1 MGFNFDDNGQFIGW
15 SNLFDYSSN
24 EALESSC
31 SLPVPRNSR
40 WVKSNNGINIERYAN
55 EAQQAYNSDNIILR
69 NTLINKILDSIEYS
83 PGSTIEVNY
92 SSPILDQLINDIN
105 NHESTK
111 LSGDNKILAFQNAVS
126 WTTQA
131 IVNDERNL
139 LDSYSPTNVEGMKQV
154 VKDKKLASDS
164 STYTQWNPATKW
176 VLQEENLIGKNVIS
190 VAANAEKVYFS
201 LLHYYNEIVRHP
213 EKYSKDL
220 YTFAKSFEGVFMNTD
235 GTPIIKETIGGINF
249 NNDSKLN
256 KLSILLLSSNS
267 ELNNIKDSLIQE
279 LYQGNTTEYEQDFI
293 NAYKNNEYSEKLQT
307 LLNNIDIKL
316 SEDEARY
323 MPLMQSLINNSTDP
337 SDLISQLLNSATDN
351 AKELILNKINA
362 GMNLAGVHGYLMIM
376 GFSLDQIVDLMTSPV
391 VRLIDRLSKSDMFSD
406 MGIRSNSVQKVL
418 DQLISNNPEKQKDW
432 FKYILDPTSINKY
445 DPGQETIVGQTLLNL
460 LDNTSITMEDGAT
473 TFSLIDGI
481 YVETFD
487 NPMRGES
494 TTKTYKRL
502 RDIPKQFQEDVE
514 LGLRQ
519 KYNEVFLNKLKGF
532 KSVHRGARETTAA
545 AQLLFSMN
553 QGIRTQ
559 QNEQLAF
566 ENRFNNFIKGFDE
579 ILPSIDDIKK
589 LQEKY
594 SGKLLPGT
602 LNEQGTDLAVDLEAL
617 FNKVKEIH
625 PNYSNNYIYGI
636 VAQSIQSGIYKNFS
650 FYEYMKNTPI
660 RVQELDG
667 TIRNTDYRTLA
678 TEYYNLIKDSI
689 NVLDVINH
697 SDQYSVYLE
706 LQKAATIST
715 DIASQKSQ
723 LVRKFYEIL
732 RRDRGYID
740 SKKLN
745 QIQSYIDQ
753 AYIQQYLTNIRLKV
767 EDGTIPFSFPL
778 QSGQKLL
785 KDSRPIKVISNT
797 EITMNSRDNI
807 ATFKYWFH
815 KYLIPSLKKGSYWDG
830 EKMQEFPENRF
841 IDGLLVKKDHGV
853 PSLSLDIDMLNIS
866 KSRESTLRYAAY
878 EEDFNK
884 LINYKIGQ
892 FNLQDMFMIYN
903 LFVNQN
909 KYGYNRLTTLF
920 QSKLLEDV
928 HNIGNP
934 QYIYSALMQWYQH
947 LGQADKNNIQQT
959 IDTKDL
965 PIEEAINALGVT
977 LEGFDIYSAPY
988 VESLT
993 QAGSNRM
1000 VRIKDPRNTPTNGL
1014 IMLYDTKNHKFVDAL
1029 SRISEGKDNQRELIE
1044 RLKINKEYYPI
1055 NIDLQEQIN
1064 KLEQMFKDIVSG
1076 GFSLYDMTVS
1086 GKVKIRV
1093 NC

>member
-31 SLPVPRNSR
+31 SLPVPRNSK
-40 WVKSNNGINIERYAN
+40 WIKTNNGINIERYAG
-55 EAQQAYNSDNIILR
+55 EAQRAYNSDNVVLR
-69 NTLINKILDSIEYS
+69 NAFINKILDNIDYN
-83 PGSTIEVNY
+83 PNSTIEVNY
-92 SSPILDQLINDIN
+92 SNPILDQLINDIN
-105 NHESTK
+105 VHESTQ

-154 VKDKKLASDS
+154 VKDKQLASDS
-164 STYTQWNPATKW
+164 GTYTQWNPATKW

-220 YTFAKSFEGVFMNTD
+220 YTFAKSFEGVFMNAD
-235 GTPIIKETIGGINF
+235 GTPVIKETIGGINF
-249 NNDSKLN
+249 NNDNRLN
-256 KLSILLLSSNS
+256 KLSILLLSSNQ
-267 ELNNIKDSLIQE
+267 ELTNIKDTLIQE
-279 LYQGNTTEYEQDFI
+279 IYQGNTSEYEQDFI
-293 NAYKNNEYSEKLQT
+293 NAYKNNEYSDRLQV
-307 LLNNIDIKL
+307 LLNSIDATL
-316 SEDEARY
+316 SENDAKY
-323 MPLMQSLINNSTDP
+323 IPLMQSLINNATDP

-406 MGIRSNSVQKVL
+406 IGIKSNSVQKVL
-418 DQLISNNPEKQKDW
+418 DQLISSNPEKQKDW
-432 FKYILDPTSINKY
+432 FQYVLDPTTINKY
-445 DPGQETIVGQTLLNL
+445 DPGRDTIVGQTLVKLLN
-460 LDNTSITMEDGAT
+460 DTSITADDGIT
-473 TFSLIDGI
+473 LSFVNGI
-481 YVETFD
+481 YVKID
-487 NPMRGES
+487 NNPMNPNV
-494 TTKTYKRL
+494 KTYKRFK
-502 RDIPKQFQEDVE
+502 DIPKQYQEKLESLLRGRYDE
-514 LGLRQ
+514 L
-519 KYNEVFLNKLKGF
+519 FFNKLKGF
-532 KSVHRGARETTAA
+532 KAVHRGARETTAA

-566 ENRFNNFIKGFDE
+566 ENRFNNFIKGFAE
-579 ILPSIDDIKK
+579 ILPSI
-589 LQEKY
+589 QEIEDLKTKY
-594 SGKLLPGT
+594 TGKLLPSS
-602 LNEQGTDLAVDLEAL
+602 LNEQGTDLATDLETL
-617 FNKVKEIH
+617 FNKVKELH
-625 PNYSNNYIYGI
+625 PNYSNSYIYSI
-636 VAQSIQSGIYKNFS
+636 VSQSLQAGIYKNFS
-650 FYEYMKNTPI
+650 FYEYMINAPI
-660 RVQELDG
+660 QVQELDG
-667 TIRNTDYRTLA
+667 TTRNTDYRTLA

-697 SDQYSVYLE
+697 SDQYRVYLE
-706 LQKAATIST
+706 LQKAATINT
-715 DIASQKSQ
+715 DIVSTKSQ

-732 RRDRGYID
+732 RKDRGYID

-753 AYIQQYLTNIRLKV
+753 AYIQQYLTNIQLAVNDK
-767 EDGTIPFSFPL
+767 ILPFSFPL
-778 QSGQKLL
+778 QAGQKLL
-785 KDSRPIKVISNT
+785 KEQSPIKVISNT
-797 EITMNSRDNI
+797 EIIMNSKDNI
-807 ATFKYWFH
+807 AAFKYWVH
-815 KYLIPSLKKGSYWDG
+815 KYLVPSLKNGAYWDG
-830 EKMQEFPENRF
+830 EKMQDFPENRF
-841 IDGLLVKKDHGV
+841 INGLLIRKDHDN
-853 PSLSLDIDMLNIS
+853 PALSLDIDMLNID

-892 FNLQDMFMIYN
+892 FNLQDLFMIYN
-903 LFVNQN
+903 LFVNGN

-920 QSKLLEDV
+920 QSKLIEDIN
-928 HNIGNP
+928 NIENP
-934 QYIYSALMQWYQH
+934 QYTPSALMQWYRH
-947 LGQADKNNIQQT
+947 LGQADKANIQQT
-959 IDTKDL
+959 IDNKDL

-988 VESLT
+988 VESLS
-993 QAGSNRM
+993 QAGDNRV
-1000 VRIKDPRNTPTNGL
+1000 VRIKDPRNTPTKGL
-1014 IMLYDTKNHKFVDAL
+1014 VMLYNTRDHKFINPFTQ
-1029 SRISEGKDNQRELIE
+1029 ISDGKDNQRELIE
-1044 RLKINKEYYPI
+1044 RLKINKQYYPI
-1055 NIDLQEQIN
+1055 NIDLQEQVN

-1076 GFSLYDMTVS
+1076 GNSLYNMTIS

>member
-31 SLPVPRNSR
+31 SLPVPRNSK
-40 WVKSNNGINIERYAN
+40 WIKTSNGINIERYAG
-55 EAQQAYNSDNIILR
+55 EAQRAYDSDNVVLR
-69 NTLINKILDSIEYS
+69 NALINKILDNIDYS
-83 PGSTIEVNY
+83 PNSTIEVNY
-92 SSPILDQLINDIN
+92 SSSILDQLINDIN
-105 NHESTK
+105 VHESTQ

-154 VKDKKLASDS
+154 VKDKQLASDS
-164 STYTQWNPATKW
+164 GTYTQWNPATKW

-220 YTFAKSFEGVFMNTD
+220 YTFAKSFEGVFMNAD
-235 GTPIIKETIGGINF
+235 GTPVIKETIGGINF
-249 NNDSKLN
+249 NNDNRLN
-256 KLSILLLSSNS
+256 KLSILLLSSNQ
-267 ELNNIKDSLIQE
+267 ELTNIKDTLIQE
-279 LYQGNTTEYEQDFI
+279 IYQGNTSEYEQDFI
-293 NAYKNNEYSEKLQT
+293 NAYKNNEYSDRLQV
-307 LLNNIDIKL
+307 LLNSIDTTL
-316 SEDEARY
+316 SEDEAKY
-323 MPLMQSLINNSTDP
+323 MPLMQSLINNATDP

-391 VRLIDRLSKSDMFSD
+391 VRLVDRLSKSDMFSD
-406 MGIRSNSVQKVL
+406 IGIKSNNVQKVL
-418 DQLISNNPEKQKDW
+418 DQLISSNPDKQKDW
-432 FKYILDPTSINKY
+432 FQYILDPTTINKY
-445 DPGQETIVGQTLLNL
+445 DPGRDTIVGQTLVKL
-460 LDNTSITMEDGAT
+460 LDDTSITTDNGT
-473 TFSLIDGI
+473 TLSFVNGI
-481 YVETFD
+481 YVEID
-487 NPMRGES
+487 NNPINPNV
-494 TTKTYKRL
+494 KTYKRL
-502 RDIPKQFQEDVE
+502 RDIPKQYQEV
-514 LGLRQ
+514 LGAALRQ
-519 KYNEVFLNKLKGF
+519 KYNELFFDKLRGF
-532 KSVHRGARETTAA
+532 KAVHRGARETTAA

-566 ENRFNNFIKGFDE
+566 ENRFNNFIKGFAE
-579 ILPSIDDIKK
+579 ILPSIQNIKD
-589 LQEKY
+589 LQTKY
-594 SGKLLPGT
+594 TGKLLPSS
-602 LNEQGTDLAVDLEAL
+602 LNEQGTDLATDLETL
-617 FNKVKEIH
+617 FSKVKELH
-625 PNYSNNYIYGI
+625 PNYSNSYIYSI
-636 VAQSIQSGIYKNFS
+636 VSQSLQAGIYKNFS

-660 RVQELDG
+660 QVYELDG

-697 SDQYSVYLE
+697 SDQYRVYLE
-706 LQKAATIST
+706 LQKAATINT
-715 DIASQKSQ
+715 DIVSTKSQ

-732 RRDRGYID
+732 RKDRGYID

-753 AYIQQYLTNIRLKV
+753 AYIQQYLTNIQLAVNDKV
-767 EDGTIPFSFPL
+767 LPFSFPL
-778 QSGQKLL
+778 QAGQKLL
-785 KDSRPIKVISNT
+785 KEQSPIKVISNT
-797 EITMNSRDNI
+797 DIVMNSKDNI
-807 ATFKYWFH
+807 ATFKYWVH
-815 KYLIPSLKKGSYWDG
+815 KYLVPSLKNGAYWDG
-830 EKMQEFPENRF
+830 EKMQDFPENRF
-841 IDGLLVKKDHGV
+841 INGLLIRKDRDN
-853 PSLSLDIDMLNIS
+853 PALSLDIDMLNID
-866 KSRESTLRYAAY
+866 KSRESTVRYAAY

-892 FNLQDMFMIYN
+892 FNLQDLFMIYN
-903 LFVNQN
+903 LFVNGN

-920 QSKLLEDV
+920 QSKLIEDIN
-928 HNIGNP
+928 NIENP
-934 QYIYSALMQWYQH
+934 QYTPSALMQWYRH
-947 LGQADKNNIQQT
+947 LGQADKANIQQT
-959 IDTKDL
+959 IDNKDL

-988 VESLT
+988 VESLS
-993 QAGSNRM
+993 QAGDNRV
-1000 VRIKDPRNTPTNGL
+1000 VRIKDPRNTPTKGL
-1014 IMLYDTKNHKFVDAL
+1014 VMLYNTKDHKFINPFTQ
-1029 SRISEGKDNQRELIE
+1029 ISDGKDNQRELIE
-1044 RLKINKEYYPI
+1044 RLKINKQYYPI
-1055 NIDLQEQIN
+1055 NIDLQEQVN

-1076 GFSLYDMTVS
+1076 GNSLYNMTIS

>member
-31 SLPVPRNSR
+31 SLPVPRNSK
-40 WVKSNNGINIERYAN
+40 WIKTNNGINIERYAG
-55 EAQQAYNSDNIILR
+55 EAQRAYDSDNVVLR
-69 NTLINKILDSIEYS
+69 NALINKILDNIDYN
-83 PGSTIEVNY
+83 PNSTIEVNY

-105 NHESTK
+105 IHESTQ

-154 VKDKKLASDS
+154 VKDKQLASDS
-164 STYTQWNPATKW
+164 GTYTQWNPATKW

-220 YTFAKSFEGVFMNTD
+220 YTFAKSFEGVFMNAD
-235 GTPIIKETIGGINF
+235 GTPVIKETIGGINF
-249 NNDSKLN
+249 NNDNRLN
-256 KLSILLLSSNS
+256 KLSILLLSSNQ
-267 ELNNIKDSLIQE
+267 ELTNIKDTLIQE
-279 LYQGNTTEYEQDFI
+279 IYQGNTSEYEQDFI
-293 NAYKNNEYSEKLQT
+293 NAYKNNEYSDRLQV
-307 LLNNIDIKL
+307 LLNSIDTTL
-316 SEDEARY
+316 SEDEAKY
-323 MPLMQSLINNSTDP
+323 MPLMQSLINNATDP

-391 VRLIDRLSKSDMFSD
+391 VRLVDRLSKSDMFSD
-406 MGIRSNSVQKVL
+406 IGIKSNNVQKVL
-418 DQLISNNPEKQKDW
+418 DQLISSNPEKQKDW
-432 FKYILDPTSINKY
+432 FQYVLDPTTINKY
-445 DPGQETIVGQTLLNL
+445 DPGRDTIVGQTLIKLLN
-460 LDNTSITMEDGAT
+460 DTSITADNGVT
-473 TFSLIDGI
+473 LSFINGI
-481 YVETFD
+481 YAEID
-487 NPMRGES
+487 NNPINPNV
-494 TTKTYKRL
+494 KTYKRL
-502 RDIPKQFQEDVE
+502 RDIPKQYQEVLE
-514 LGLRQ
+514 TALRQ
-519 KYNEVFLNKLKGF
+519 KYNELFFDKLKGF
-532 KSVHRGARETTAA
+532 KAVHRGARETTAA

-566 ENRFNNFIKGFDE
+566 ENRFNNFIKGFAE
-579 ILPSIDDIKK
+579 ILPSI
-589 LQEKY
+589 QEIEDLKTKY
-594 SGKLLPGT
+594 AGKLLPSS
-602 LNEQGTDLAVDLEAL
+602 LNEQGTDLATDLETL
-617 FNKVKEIH
+617 FNKVKELH
-625 PNYSNNYIYGI
+625 PNYSNSYIYSI
-636 VAQSIQSGIYKNFS
+636 VSQSLQAGIYKNFS
-650 FYEYMKNTPI
+650 FYEYMINAPI
-660 RVQELDG
+660 QVQELDG
-667 TIRNTDYRTLA
+667 TTRNTDYRTLA

-697 SDQYSVYLE
+697 SDQYRVYLE
-706 LQKAATIST
+706 LQKAATINT
-715 DIASQKSQ
+715 DIVSTKSQ

-732 RRDRGYID
+732 RKDRGYID

-753 AYIQQYLTNIRLKV
+753 AYIQQYLTNIQLAVNDK
-767 EDGTIPFSFPL
+767 ILPFSFPL
-778 QSGQKLL
+778 QAGQKLL
-785 KDSRPIKVISNT
+785 KEQSPIKVISNT
-797 EITMNSRDNI
+797 EIIMNSKDNI
-807 ATFKYWFH
+807 ATFKYWVH
-815 KYLIPSLKKGSYWDG
+815 KYLVPSLKNGAYWDG
-830 EKMQEFPENRF
+830 EKMQDFPENRF
-841 IDGLLVKKDHGV
+841 INGLLIRKDHDN
-853 PSLSLDIDMLNIS
+853 PALSLDIDMLNID

-892 FNLQDMFMIYN
+892 FNLQDLFMIYN
-903 LFVNQN
+903 LFVNGN

-920 QSKLLEDV
+920 QSKLIEDIN
-928 HNIGNP
+928 NIENP
-934 QYIYSALMQWYQH
+934 QYTPSALMQWYRH
-947 LGQADKNNIQQT
+947 LGQADKANIQQT
-959 IDTKDL
+959 IDNKDL

-988 VESLT
+988 VESLS
-993 QAGSNRM
+993 QAGDNRV
-1000 VRIKDPRNTPTNGL
+1000 VRIKDPRNTPTKGL
-1014 IMLYDTKNHKFVDAL
+1014 VMLYNTRDHKFINPFTQ
-1029 SRISEGKDNQRELIE
+1029 ISDGKDNQRELIE
-1044 RLKINKEYYPI
+1044 RLKINKQYYPI
-1055 NIDLQEQIN
+1055 NIDLQEQVN

-1076 GFSLYDMTVS
+1076 GNSLYNMTIS

>member
-31 SLPVPRNSR
+31 SLPVPRNSK
-40 WVKSNNGINIERYAN
+40 WIKTNNGINIERYAG
-55 EAQQAYNSDNIILR
+55 EAQRAYNSDNVVLR
-69 NTLINKILDSIEYS
+69 NALINKILDNIDYS
-83 PGSTIEVNY
+83 PNSTIEVNY
-92 SSPILDQLINDIN
+92 SSPILNQLINDIN
-105 NHESTK
+105 IHESTQ

-154 VKDKKLASDS
+154 VKDKQLASDS
-164 STYTQWNPATKW
+164 GTYTQWNPATKW

-220 YTFAKSFEGVFMNTD
+220 YTFAKSFEGVFMNAD
-235 GTPIIKETIGGINF
+235 GTPVIKETIGGINF
-249 NNDSKLN
+249 NNDNRLN
-256 KLSILLLSSNS
+256 KLSILLLSSNQ
-267 ELNNIKDSLIQE
+267 ELTNIKDTLIQE
-279 LYQGNTTEYEQDFI
+279 IYQGNTSEYEQDFI
-293 NAYKNNEYSEKLQT
+293 NAYKNNEYSDRLQV
-307 LLNNIDIKL
+307 LLNSIDATL
-316 SEDEARY
+316 SENDAKY
-323 MPLMQSLINNSTDP
+323 MPLMQSLINNATDP

-391 VRLIDRLSKSDMFSD
+391 VRLVDRLSKSDMFSD
-406 MGIRSNSVQKVL
+406 IGIKSNSVQKVL
-418 DQLISNNPEKQKDW
+418 DQLISSNPEKQKDW
-432 FKYILDPTSINKY
+432 FQYVLDPTTINKY
-445 DPGQETIVGQTLLNL
+445 DPGRDTIVGQTLVKLLN
-460 LDNTSITMEDGAT
+460 DTSITADDGIT
-473 TFSLIDGI
+473 LSFVNGI
-481 YVETFD
+481 YVKID
-487 NPMRGES
+487 NNPMNPNV
-494 TTKTYKRL
+494 KTYKRFK
-502 RDIPKQFQEDVE
+502 DIPKQYQEKLESLLRWRYDE
-514 LGLRQ
+514 L
-519 KYNEVFLNKLKGF
+519 FFNKLKGF
-532 KSVHRGARETTAA
+532 KAVHRGARETTAA

-566 ENRFNNFIKGFDE
+566 ENRFNNFIKGFAE
-579 ILPSIDDIKK
+579 ILPSI
-589 LQEKY
+589 QEIEDLKTKY
-594 SGKLLPGT
+594 TGKLLPSS
-602 LNEQGTDLAVDLEAL
+602 LNEQGTDLATDLETL
-617 FNKVKEIH
+617 FNKVKELH
-625 PNYSNNYIYGI
+625 PNYSNSYIYSI
-636 VAQSIQSGIYKNFS
+636 VSQSLQAGIYKNFS
-650 FYEYMKNTPI
+650 FYEYMINAPI
-660 RVQELDG
+660 QVQELDG
-667 TIRNTDYRTLA
+667 TTRNTDYRTLA

-697 SDQYSVYLE
+697 SDQYRVYLE
-706 LQKAATIST
+706 LQKAATINT
-715 DIASQKSQ
+715 DIVSTKSQ

-732 RRDRGYID
+732 RKDRGYID

-753 AYIQQYLTNIRLKV
+753 AYIQQYLTNIQLAVNNK
-767 EDGTIPFSFPL
+767 ILPFSFPL
-778 QSGQKLL
+778 QAGQKLL
-785 KDSRPIKVISNT
+785 KEQSPIKVISNT
-797 EITMNSRDNI
+797 EIIMNSKDNI
-807 ATFKYWFH
+807 ATFKYWVH
-815 KYLIPSLKKGSYWDG
+815 KYLVPSLKNGAYWDG
-830 EKMQEFPENRF
+830 EKMQDFPENRF
-841 IDGLLVKKDHGV
+841 INGLLIRKDHDN
-853 PSLSLDIDMLNIS
+853 PALSLDIDMLNID

-892 FNLQDMFMIYN
+892 FNLQDLFMIYN
-903 LFVNQN
+903 LFVNGN

-920 QSKLLEDV
+920 QSKLIEDIN
-928 HNIGNP
+928 NIENP
-934 QYIYSALMQWYQH
+934 QYTPSALMQWYRH
-947 LGQADKNNIQQT
+947 LGQADKANIQQT
-959 IDTKDL
+959 IDNKDL

-988 VESLT
+988 VESLS
-993 QAGSNRM
+993 QAGDNRV
-1000 VRIKDPRNTPTNGL
+1000 VRIKDPRNTPTKGL
-1014 IMLYDTKNHKFVDAL
+1014 VMLYNTRDHKFINPFTQ
-1029 SRISEGKDNQRELIE
+1029 ISDGKDNQRELIE
-1044 RLKINKEYYPI
+1044 RLKINKQYYPI
-1055 NIDLQEQIN
+1055 NIDLQEQVN

-1076 GFSLYDMTVS
+1076 GNSLYNMTIS

>member
-31 SLPVPRNSR
+31 SLPVPRNSK
-40 WVKSNNGINIERYAN
+40 WIKTSNGINIERYAG
-55 EAQQAYNSDNIILR
+55 EAQRAYDSDNVVLR
-69 NTLINKILDSIEYS
+69 NALINKILDNIDYN
-83 PGSTIEVNY
+83 PNSTIEVNY

-105 NHESTK
+105 VHESTQ

-154 VKDKKLASDS
+154 VKDKQLASDS
-164 STYTQWNPATKW
+164 GTYTQWNPATKW

-213 EKYSKDL
+213 EKYNKDL
-220 YTFAKSFEGVFMNTD
+220 YTFAKSFEGVFMNAD
-235 GTPIIKETIGGINF
+235 GTPVIKETIGGINF
-249 NNDSKLN
+249 NNDNRLN
-256 KLSILLLSSNS
+256 KLSILLLSSNQ
-267 ELNNIKDSLIQE
+267 ELTNIKDTLIQE
-279 LYQGNTTEYEQDFI
+279 IYQGNTSEYEQDFI
-293 NAYKNNEYSEKLQT
+293 NAYKNNEYSDRLQV
-307 LLNNIDIKL
+307 LLNSIDTTL
-316 SEDEARY
+316 SENDAKY
-323 MPLMQSLINNSTDP
+323 MPLMQSLINNATDP

-391 VRLIDRLSKSDMFSD
+391 VRLVDRLSKSDMFSD
-406 MGIRSNSVQKVL
+406 IGIKSNSVQKVL
-418 DQLISNNPEKQKDW
+418 DQLISSNPDKQKDW
-432 FKYILDPTSINKY
+432 FQYVLDPTTINKY
-445 DPGQETIVGQTLLNL
+445 DPGRDTIVGQTLVELLN
-460 LDNTSITMEDGAT
+460 DTSITADNGIT
-473 TFSLIDGI
+473 LSFINGI
-481 YVETFD
+481 YAEID
-487 NPMRGES
+487 NNPMNPNI
-494 TTKTYKRL
+494 KTYKRFK
-502 RDIPKQFQEDVE
+502 DIPKQYQEKLESLLRWRYD
-514 LGLRQ
+514 GL
-519 KYNEVFLNKLKGF
+519 FFNKLKGF
-532 KSVHRGARETTAA
+532 KAVHRGARETTAA

-566 ENRFNNFIKGFDE
+566 ENRFNNFIKGFAE
-579 ILPSIDDIKK
+579 ILPSIQNIKD
-589 LQEKY
+589 LQTKY
-594 SGKLLPGT
+594 TGKLLPSS
-602 LNEQGTDLAVDLEAL
+602 LNEQGTDLATDLETL
-617 FNKVKEIH
+617 FSKVKELH
-625 PNYSNNYIYGI
+625 PNYSNSYIYSI
-636 VAQSIQSGIYKNFS
+636 VSQSLQAGIYKNFS

-660 RVQELDG
+660 QVYELDG

-697 SDQYSVYLE
+697 SDQYRVYLE
-706 LQKAATIST
+706 LQKAATINT
-715 DIASQKSQ
+715 DIVSTKSQ

-732 RRDRGYID
+732 RKDRGYID

-753 AYIQQYLTNIRLKV
+753 AYIQQYLTNIQLAVNDKV
-767 EDGTIPFSFPL
+767 LPFSFPL
-778 QSGQKLL
+778 QAGQKLL
-785 KDSRPIKVISNT
+785 KEQSPIKVISNT
-797 EITMNSRDNI
+797 DIVMNSKDNI
-807 ATFKYWFH
+807 ATFKYWVH
-815 KYLIPSLKKGSYWDG
+815 KYLVPSLKNGAYWDG
-830 EKMQEFPENRF
+830 EKMQDFPENRF
-841 IDGLLVKKDHGV
+841 INGLLIKKDHDN
-853 PSLSLDIDMLNIS
+853 PALSLDIDMLNID
-866 KSRESTLRYAAY
+866 KSRESTVRYAAY

-892 FNLQDMFMIYN
+892 FNLQDLFMIYN
-903 LFVNQN
+903 LFVNGN

-920 QSKLLEDV
+920 QSKLIEDIN
-928 HNIGNP
+928 NIGNP
-934 QYIYSALMQWYQH
+934 QYTPSALMQWYRH
-947 LGQADKNNIQQT
+947 LGQADKANIQQT
-959 IDTKDL
+959 IDNKNL

-988 VESLT
+988 VESLS
-993 QAGSNRM
+993 QAGDNRV
-1000 VRIKDPRNTPTNGL
+1000 VRIKDPRNTPTKGL
-1014 IMLYDTKNHKFVDAL
+1014 VMLYNTKDHKFINPFTQ
-1029 SRISEGKDNQRELIE
+1029 ISDGKDNQRELIE
-1044 RLKINKEYYPI
+1044 RLKINKQYYPI

-1076 GFSLYDMTVS
+1076 GNSLYNMTIS

>member
-31 SLPVPRNSR
+31 SLPVPRNSK
-40 WVKSNNGINIERYAN
+40 WIKTSNGINIERYAG
-55 EAQQAYNSDNIILR
+55 EAQRAYDSDNVVLR
-69 NTLINKILDSIEYS
+69 NALINKILDNIDYN
-83 PGSTIEVNY
+83 PNSTIEVNY
-92 SSPILDQLINDIN
+92 SSPILNQLINDIN
-105 NHESTK
+105 IHENTQ

-154 VKDKKLASDS
+154 VKDKQLASDS
-164 STYTQWNPATKW
+164 GTYTQWNPATKW

-213 EKYSKDL
+213 EKYNKDL
-220 YTFAKSFEGVFMNTD
+220 YTFAKSFEGVFMNAD
-235 GTPIIKETIGGINF
+235 GTPVIKETIGGINF
-249 NNDSKLN
+249 NNDNRLN
-256 KLSILLLSSNS
+256 KLSILLLSSNQ
-267 ELNNIKDSLIQE
+267 ELTNIKDTLIQE
-279 LYQGNTTEYEQDFI
+279 IYQGNTSEYEQDFI
-293 NAYKNNEYSEKLQT
+293 NAYKNNEYSDRLQV
-307 LLNNIDIKL
+307 LLNSIDATL
-316 SEDEARY
+316 SENDAKY
-323 MPLMQSLINNSTDP
+323 MPLMQSLINNATDP

-391 VRLIDRLSKSDMFSD
+391 VRLVDRLSKSDMFSD
-406 MGIRSNSVQKVL
+406 IGIKSNSVQKVL
-418 DQLISNNPEKQKDW
+418 DQLISSNPDKQKDW
-432 FKYILDPTSINKY
+432 FQYVLDPTTINKY
-445 DPGQETIVGQTLLNL
+445 DPGRDTIVGQTLVELLN
-460 LDNTSITMEDGAT
+460 DTSITADNGIT
-473 TFSLIDGI
+473 LSFINGI
-481 YVETFD
+481 YAEID
-487 NPMRGES
+487 NNPMNPNI
-494 TTKTYKRL
+494 KTYKRFK
-502 RDIPKQFQEDVE
+502 DIPKQYQEKLESLLRWRYD
-514 LGLRQ
+514 GL
-519 KYNEVFLNKLKGF
+519 FFNKLKGF
-532 KSVHRGARETTAA
+532 KAVHRGARETTAA

-566 ENRFNNFIKGFDE
+566 ENRFNNFIKGFAE
-579 ILPSIDDIKK
+579 ILPSIQNIKD
-589 LQEKY
+589 LQTKY
-594 SGKLLPGT
+594 TGKLLPSS
-602 LNEQGTDLAVDLEAL
+602 LNEQGTDLATDLETL
-617 FNKVKEIH
+617 FSKVKELH
-625 PNYSNNYIYGI
+625 PNYSNSYIYSI
-636 VAQSIQSGIYKNFS
+636 VSQSLQAGIYKNFS

-660 RVQELDG
+660 QVYELDG

-697 SDQYSVYLE
+697 SDQYRVYLE
-706 LQKAATIST
+706 LQKAATINT
-715 DIASQKSQ
+715 DIVSTKSQ

-732 RRDRGYID
+732 RKDRGYID

-753 AYIQQYLTNIRLKV
+753 AYIQQYLTNIQLAVNDKV
-767 EDGTIPFSFPL
+767 LPFSFPL
-778 QSGQKLL
+778 QAGQKLL
-785 KDSRPIKVISNT
+785 KEQSPIKVISNT
-797 EITMNSRDNI
+797 DIVMNSKDNI
-807 ATFKYWFH
+807 ATFKYWVH
-815 KYLIPSLKKGSYWDG
+815 KYLVPSLKNGAYWDG
-830 EKMQEFPENRF
+830 EKMQDFPENRF
-841 IDGLLVKKDHGV
+841 INGLLIKKDHDN
-853 PSLSLDIDMLNIS
+853 PALSLDIDMLNID
-866 KSRESTLRYAAY
+866 KSRESTVRYAAY

-892 FNLQDMFMIYN
+892 FNLQDLFMIYN
-903 LFVNQN
+903 LFVNGN

-920 QSKLLEDV
+920 QSKLIEDIN
-928 HNIGNP
+928 NIENP
-934 QYIYSALMQWYQH
+934 QYTPSALMQWYRH
-947 LGQADKNNIQQT
+947 LGQADKANIQQT
-959 IDTKDL
+959 IDNKDL

-988 VESLT
+988 VESLS
-993 QAGSNRM
+993 QAGDNRV
-1000 VRIKDPRNTPTNGL
+1000 VRIKDPRNTPTKGL
-1014 IMLYDTKNHKFVDAL
+1014 VMLYNTKDHKFINPFTQ
-1029 SRISEGKDNQRELIE
+1029 ISDGKDNQRELIE
-1044 RLKINKEYYPI
+1044 RLKINKQYYPI
-1055 NIDLQEQIN
+1055 NIDLQEQVN

-1076 GFSLYDMTVS
+1076 GNSLYNMTIS

>member
-31 SLPVPRNSR
+31 SLPVPRNSK
-40 WVKSNNGINIERYAN
+40 WIKTNNGINIERYAG
-55 EAQQAYNSDNIILR
+55 EAQRAYDSDNVVLR
-69 NTLINKILDSIEYS
+69 NTLINKILDNIDYN
-83 PGSTIEVNY
+83 PNSTIEVNY
-92 SSPILDQLINDIN
+92 SSPILNQLINDIN
-105 NHESTK
+105 IHESTQ

-154 VKDKKLASDS
+154 VKDKQLASDS
-164 STYTQWNPATKW
+164 GTYTQWNPATKW

-220 YTFAKSFEGVFMNTD
+220 YTFAKSFEGVFMNAD
-235 GTPIIKETIGGINF
+235 GTPVIKETIGGINF
-249 NNDSKLN
+249 NNDNRLN
-256 KLSILLLSSNS
+256 KLSILLLSSNQ
-267 ELNNIKDSLIQE
+267 ELTNIKDTLIQE
-279 LYQGNTTEYEQDFI
+279 IYQGNTSEYEQDFI
-293 NAYKNNEYSEKLQT
+293 NAYKNNEYSDRLQV
-307 LLNNIDIKL
+307 LLNSIDTTL
-316 SEDEARY
+316 SENDAKY
-323 MPLMQSLINNSTDP
+323 MPLMQSLINNATDP

-391 VRLIDRLSKSDMFSD
+391 VRLVDRLSKSDMFSD
-406 MGIRSNSVQKVL
+406 IGIKSNNVQKVL
-418 DQLISNNPEKQKDW
+418 DQLISSNPEKQKDW
-432 FKYILDPTSINKY
+432 FQYVLDPTTINKY
-445 DPGQETIVGQTLLNL
+445 DPGRDTIVGQTLVELLN
-460 LDNTSITMEDGAT
+460 DTSITADNGIT
-473 TFSLIDGI
+473 LSFINGI
-481 YVETFD
+481 YAEID
-487 NPMRGES
+487 NNPMNPNI
-494 TTKTYKRL
+494 KTYKRFK
-502 RDIPKQFQEDVE
+502 DIPKQYQEKLESLLRWRYD
-514 LGLRQ
+514 GL
-519 KYNEVFLNKLKGF
+519 FFNKLKGF
-532 KSVHRGARETTAA
+532 KAVHRGARETTAA

-566 ENRFNNFIKGFDE
+566 ENRFNNFIKGFAE
-579 ILPSIDDIKK
+579 ILPSIQNIKD
-589 LQEKY
+589 LQTKY
-594 SGKLLPGT
+594 TGKLLPSS
-602 LNEQGTDLAVDLEAL
+602 LNEQGTDLATDLETL
-617 FNKVKEIH
+617 FSKVKELH
-625 PNYSNNYIYGI
+625 PNYSNSYIYSI
-636 VAQSIQSGIYKNFS
+636 VSQSLQAGIYKNFS

-660 RVQELDG
+660 QVYELDG

-697 SDQYSVYLE
+697 SDQYRVYLE
-706 LQKAATIST
+706 LQKAATINT
-715 DIASQKSQ
+715 DIVSTKSQ

-732 RRDRGYID
+732 RKDRGYID

-753 AYIQQYLTNIRLKV
+753 AYIQQYLTNIQLAVNDKV
-767 EDGTIPFSFPL
+767 LPFSFPL
-778 QSGQKLL
+778 QAGQKLL
-785 KDSRPIKVISNT
+785 KEQSPIKVISNT
-797 EITMNSRDNI
+797 DIVMNSKDNI
-807 ATFKYWFH
+807 ATFKYWVH
-815 KYLIPSLKKGSYWDG
+815 KYLVPSLKNGAYWDG
-830 EKMQEFPENRF
+830 EKMQDFPENRF
-841 IDGLLVKKDHGV
+841 INGLLIKKDHDN
-853 PSLSLDIDMLNIS
+853 PALSLDIDMFNID
-866 KSRESTLRYAAY
+866 KSRESTVRYAAY

-892 FNLQDMFMIYN
+892 FNLQDLFMIYN
-903 LFVNQN
+903 LFVNGN

-920 QSKLLEDV
+920 QSKLIEDIN
-928 HNIGNP
+928 NIENP
-934 QYIYSALMQWYQH
+934 QYTPSALMQWYRH
-947 LGQADKNNIQQT
+947 LGQADKANIQQT
-959 IDTKDL
+959 IDNKNL

-988 VESLT
+988 VESLS
-993 QAGSNRM
+993 QAGDNRV
-1000 VRIKDPRNTPTNGL
+1000 VRIKDPRNTPTKGL
-1014 IMLYDTKNHKFVDAL
+1014 VMLYNTKDHKFINPFTQ
-1029 SRISEGKDNQRELIE
+1029 ISDGKDNQRELIE
-1044 RLKINKEYYPI
+1044 RLKINKQYYPI
-1055 NIDLQEQIN
+1055 NIDLQEQVN

-1076 GFSLYDMTVS
+1076 GNSLYNMTIS

>member
-31 SLPVPRNSR
+31 SLPVPRNSK
-40 WVKSNNGINIERYAN
+40 WIKTSNGINIERYAG
-55 EAQQAYNSDNIILR
+55 EAQRAYDSDNVVLR
-69 NTLINKILDSIEYS
+69 NALINKILDNIDYN
-83 PGSTIEVNY
+83 PNSTIEVNY

-105 NHESTK
+105 VHESTQ

-154 VKDKKLASDS
+154 VKDKQLASDS
-164 STYTQWNPATKW
+164 GTYTQWNPATKW

-220 YTFAKSFEGVFMNTD
+220 YTFAKSFEGVFMNAD
-235 GTPIIKETIGGINF
+235 GTPVIKETIGGINF
-249 NNDSKLN
+249 NNDNRLN
-256 KLSILLLSSNS
+256 KLSILLLSSNQ
-267 ELNNIKDSLIQE
+267 ELTNIKDTLIQE
-279 LYQGNTTEYEQDFI
+279 IYQGNTSEYEQDFI
-293 NAYKNNEYSEKLQT
+293 NAYKNNEYSDRLQV
-307 LLNNIDIKL
+307 LLNSIDTTL
-316 SEDEARY
+316 SENDAKY
-323 MPLMQSLINNSTDP
+323 MPLMQSLINNATDP

-391 VRLIDRLSKSDMFSD
+391 VRLVDRLSKSDMFSD
-406 MGIRSNSVQKVL
+406 IGIKSNSVQKVL
-418 DQLISNNPEKQKDW
+418 DQLISSNPDKQKDW
-432 FKYILDPTSINKY
+432 FQYVLDPTTINKY
-445 DPGQETIVGQTLLNL
+445 DPGRDTIVGQTLVELLN
-460 LDNTSITMEDGAT
+460 DTSITADNGIT
-473 TFSLIDGI
+473 LSFINGI
-481 YVETFD
+481 YAEID
-487 NPMRGES
+487 NNPMNPNI
-494 TTKTYKRL
+494 KTYKRFK
-502 RDIPKQFQEDVE
+502 DIPKQYQEKLESLLRWRYD
-514 LGLRQ
+514 GL
-519 KYNEVFLNKLKGF
+519 FFNKLKGF
-532 KSVHRGARETTAA
+532 KAVHRGARETTAA

-566 ENRFNNFIKGFDE
+566 ENRFNNFIKGFAE
-579 ILPSIDDIKK
+579 ILPSIQNIKD
-589 LQEKY
+589 LQTKY
-594 SGKLLPGT
+594 TGKLLPSS
-602 LNEQGTDLAVDLEAL
+602 LNEQGTDLATDLETL
-617 FNKVKEIH
+617 FSKVKELH
-625 PNYSNNYIYGI
+625 PNYSNSYIYSI
-636 VAQSIQSGIYKNFS
+636 VSQSLQAGIYKNFS

-660 RVQELDG
+660 QVYELDG

-697 SDQYSVYLE
+697 SDQYRVYLE
-706 LQKAATIST
+706 LQKAATINT
-715 DIASQKSQ
+715 DIVSTKSQ

-732 RRDRGYID
+732 RKDRGYID

-753 AYIQQYLTNIRLKV
+753 AYIQQYLTNIQLAVNDKV
-767 EDGTIPFSFPL
+767 LPFSFPL
-778 QSGQKLL
+778 QAGQKLL
-785 KDSRPIKVISNT
+785 KEQSPIKVISNT
-797 EITMNSRDNI
+797 DIVMNSKDNI
-807 ATFKYWFH
+807 ATFKYWVH
-815 KYLIPSLKKGSYWDG
+815 KYLVPSLKNGAYWDG
-830 EKMQEFPENRF
+830 EKMQDFPENRF
-841 IDGLLVKKDHGV
+841 INGLLIKKDHDN
-853 PSLSLDIDMLNIS
+853 PALSLDIDMLNID
-866 KSRESTLRYAAY
+866 KSRESTVRYAAY

-892 FNLQDMFMIYN
+892 FNLQDLFMIYN
-903 LFVNQN
+903 LFVNGN

-920 QSKLLEDV
+920 QSKLIEDIN
-928 HNIGNP
+928 NIGNP
-934 QYIYSALMQWYQH
+934 QYTPSALMQWYRH
-947 LGQADKNNIQQT
+947 LGQADKANIQQT
-959 IDTKDL
+959 IDNKNL

-988 VESLT
+988 VESLS
-993 QAGSNRM
+993 QAGDNRV
-1000 VRIKDPRNTPTNGL
+1000 VRIKDPRNTPTKGL
-1014 IMLYDTKNHKFVDAL
+1014 VMLYNTKDHKFINPFTQ
-1029 SRISEGKDNQRELIE
+1029 ISDGKDNQRELIE
-1044 RLKINKEYYPI
+1044 RLKINKQYYPI

-1076 GFSLYDMTVS
+1076 GNSLYNMTIS

>member
-31 SLPVPRNSR
+31 SLPVPRNSK
-40 WVKSNNGINIERYAN
+40 WIKTSNGINIERYAG
-55 EAQQAYNSDNIILR
+55 EAQRAYDSDNVVLR
-69 NTLINKILDSIEYS
+69 NTLINKILDNIDYN
-83 PGSTIEVNY
+83 PNSTIEVNY
-92 SSPILDQLINDIN
+92 SSPILNQLINDIN
-105 NHESTK
+105 IHESTQ

-154 VKDKKLASDS
+154 VKDKQLASDS
-164 STYTQWNPATKW
+164 GTYTQWNPATKW

-213 EKYSKDL
+213 EKYNKDL
-220 YTFAKSFEGVFMNTD
+220 YTFAKSFEGVFMNAD
-235 GTPIIKETIGGINF
+235 GTPVIKETIGGINF
-249 NNDSKLN
+249 NNDNRLN
-256 KLSILLLSSNS
+256 KLSILLLSSNQ
-267 ELNNIKDSLIQE
+267 ELTNIKDTLIQE
-279 LYQGNTTEYEQDFI
+279 IYQGNTSEYEQDFI
-293 NAYKNNEYSEKLQT
+293 NAYKNNEYSDRLQV
-307 LLNNIDIKL
+307 LLNSIDATL
-316 SEDEARY
+316 SENDAKY
-323 MPLMQSLINNSTDP
+323 MPLMQSLINNATDP

-391 VRLIDRLSKSDMFSD
+391 VRLVDRLSKSDMFSD
-406 MGIRSNSVQKVL
+406 IGIKSNSVQKVL
-418 DQLISNNPEKQKDW
+418 DQLISSNPDKQKDW
-432 FKYILDPTSINKY
+432 FQYVLDPTTINKY
-445 DPGQETIVGQTLLNL
+445 DPGRDTIVGQTLVELLN
-460 LDNTSITMEDGAT
+460 DTSITADNGIT
-473 TFSLIDGI
+473 LSFINGI
-481 YVETFD
+481 YAEID
-487 NPMRGES
+487 NNPMNPNI
-494 TTKTYKRL
+494 KTYKRFK
-502 RDIPKQFQEDVE
+502 DIPKQYQEKLESLLRWRYD
-514 LGLRQ
+514 GL
-519 KYNEVFLNKLKGF
+519 FFNKLKGF
-532 KSVHRGARETTAA
+532 KAVHRGARETTAA

-566 ENRFNNFIKGFDE
+566 ENRFNNFIKGFAE
-579 ILPSIDDIKK
+579 ILPSIQNIKD
-589 LQEKY
+589 LQTKY
-594 SGKLLPGT
+594 TGKLLPSS
-602 LNEQGTDLAVDLEAL
+602 LNEQGTDLATDLETL
-617 FNKVKEIH
+617 FSKVKELH
-625 PNYSNNYIYGI
+625 PNYSNSYIYSI
-636 VAQSIQSGIYKNFS
+636 VSQSLQAGIYKNFS

-660 RVQELDG
+660 QVYELDG

-697 SDQYSVYLE
+697 SDQYRVYLE
-706 LQKAATIST
+706 LQKAATINT
-715 DIASQKSQ
+715 DIVSTKSQ

-732 RRDRGYID
+732 RKDRGYID

-753 AYIQQYLTNIRLKV
+753 AYIQQYLTNIQLAVNDKV
-767 EDGTIPFSFPL
+767 LPFSFPL
-778 QSGQKLL
+778 QAGQKLL
-785 KDSRPIKVISNT
+785 KEQSPIKVISNT
-797 EITMNSRDNI
+797 DIVMNSKDNI
-807 ATFKYWFH
+807 ATFKYWVH
-815 KYLIPSLKKGSYWDG
+815 KYLVPSLKNGAYWDG
-830 EKMQEFPENRF
+830 EKMQDFPENRF
-841 IDGLLVKKDHGV
+841 INGLLIKKDHDN
-853 PSLSLDIDMLNIS
+853 PALSLDIDMLNID
-866 KSRESTLRYAAY
+866 KSRESTVRYAAY

-892 FNLQDMFMIYN
+892 FNLQDLFMIYN
-903 LFVNQN
+903 LFVNGN

-920 QSKLLEDV
+920 QSKLIEDIN
-928 HNIGNP
+928 NIENP
-934 QYIYSALMQWYQH
+934 QYTPSALMQWYRH
-947 LGQADKNNIQQT
+947 LGQADKANIQQT
-959 IDTKDL
+959 IDNKNL

-988 VESLT
+988 VESLS
-993 QAGSNRM
+993 QAGDNRV
-1000 VRIKDPRNTPTNGL
+1000 VRIKDPRNTPTKGL
-1014 IMLYDTKNHKFVDAL
+1014 VMLYNTKDHKFINPFTQ
-1029 SRISEGKDNQRELIE
+1029 ISDGKDNQRELIE
-1044 RLKINKEYYPI
+1044 RLKINKQYYPI

-1076 GFSLYDMTVS
+1076 GNSLYNMTIS

>member
-31 SLPVPRNSR
+31 SLPVPRNSK
-40 WVKSNNGINIERYAN
+40 WIKTSNGINIERYAG
-55 EAQQAYNSDNIILR
+55 EAQRAYDSDNVVLR
-69 NTLINKILDSIEYS
+69 NALINKILDNIDYN
-83 PGSTIEVNY
+83 PNSTIEVNY

-105 NHESTK
+105 VHESTQ

-154 VKDKKLASDS
+154 VKDKQLASDS
-164 STYTQWNPATKW
+164 GTYTQWNPATKW

-213 EKYSKDL
+213 EKYNKDL
-220 YTFAKSFEGVFMNTD
+220 YTFAKSFEGVFMNAD
-235 GTPIIKETIGGINF
+235 GTPVIKETIGGINF
-249 NNDSKLN
+249 NNDNRLN
-256 KLSILLLSSNS
+256 KLSILLLSSNQ
-267 ELNNIKDSLIQE
+267 ELTNIKDTLIQE
-279 LYQGNTTEYEQDFI
+279 IYQGNTSEYEQDFI
-293 NAYKNNEYSEKLQT
+293 NAYKNNEYSDRLQV
-307 LLNNIDIKL
+307 LLNSIDATL
-316 SEDEARY
+316 SENDAKY
-323 MPLMQSLINNSTDP
+323 MPLMQSLINNATDP

-391 VRLIDRLSKSDMFSD
+391 VRLVDRLSKSDMFSD
-406 MGIRSNSVQKVL
+406 IGIKSNSVQKVL
-418 DQLISNNPEKQKDW
+418 DQLISSNPDKQKDW
-432 FKYILDPTSINKY
+432 FQYVLDPTTINKY
-445 DPGQETIVGQTLLNL
+445 DPGRDTIVGQTLVELLN
-460 LDNTSITMEDGAT
+460 DTSITADNGIT
-473 TFSLIDGI
+473 LSFINGI
-481 YVETFD
+481 YAEID
-487 NPMRGES
+487 NNPMNPNI
-494 TTKTYKRL
+494 KTYKRFK
-502 RDIPKQFQEDVE
+502 DIPKQYQEKLESLLRWRYD
-514 LGLRQ
+514 GL
-519 KYNEVFLNKLKGF
+519 FFNKLKGF
-532 KSVHRGARETTAA
+532 KAVHRGARETTAA

-566 ENRFNNFIKGFDE
+566 ENRFNNFIKGFAE
-579 ILPSIDDIKK
+579 ILPSIQNIKD
-589 LQEKY
+589 LQTKY
-594 SGKLLPGT
+594 TGKLLPSS
-602 LNEQGTDLAVDLEAL
+602 LNEQGTDLATDLETL
-617 FNKVKEIH
+617 FSKVKELH
-625 PNYSNNYIYGI
+625 PNYSNSYIYSI
-636 VAQSIQSGIYKNFS
+636 VSQSLQAGIYKNFS

-660 RVQELDG
+660 QVYELDG

-697 SDQYSVYLE
+697 SDQYRVYLE
-706 LQKAATIST
+706 LQKAATINT
-715 DIASQKSQ
+715 DIVSTKSQ

-732 RRDRGYID
+732 RKDRGYID

-753 AYIQQYLTNIRLKV
+753 AYIQQYLTNIQLAVNDKV
-767 EDGTIPFSFPL
+767 LPFSFPL
-778 QSGQKLL
+778 QAGQKLL
-785 KDSRPIKVISNT
+785 KEQSPIKVISNT
-797 EITMNSRDNI
+797 DIVMNSKDNI
-807 ATFKYWFH
+807 ATFKYWVH
-815 KYLIPSLKKGSYWDG
+815 KYLVPSLKNGAYWDG
-830 EKMQEFPENRF
+830 EKMQDFPENRF
-841 IDGLLVKKDHGV
+841 INGLLIKKDHDN
-853 PSLSLDIDMLNIS
+853 PALSLDIDMLNID
-866 KSRESTLRYAAY
+866 KSRESTVRYAAY

-892 FNLQDMFMIYN
+892 FNLQDLFMIYN
-903 LFVNQN
+903 LFVNGN

-920 QSKLLEDV
+920 QSKLIEDIN
-928 HNIGNP
+928 NIENP
-934 QYIYSALMQWYQH
+934 QYTPSALMQWYRH
-947 LGQADKNNIQQT
+947 LGQADKANIQQT
-959 IDTKDL
+959 IDNKNL

-988 VESLT
+988 VESLS
-993 QAGSNRM
+993 QAGDNRV
-1000 VRIKDPRNTPTNGL
+1000 VRIKDPRNTPTKGL
-1014 IMLYDTKNHKFVDAL
+1014 VMLYNTKDHKFINPFTQ
-1029 SRISEGKDNQRELIE
+1029 ISDGKDNQRELIE
-1044 RLKINKEYYPI
+1044 RLKINKQYYPI

-1076 GFSLYDMTVS
+1076 GNSLYNMTIS

>member
-31 SLPVPRNSR
+31 SLPVPRNSK
-40 WVKSNNGINIERYAN
+40 WIKTSNGINIERYAG
-55 EAQQAYNSDNIILR
+55 EAQRAYDSDNVILR
-69 NTLINKILDSIEYS
+69 NALINKILDNIDYN
-83 PGSTIEVNY
+83 PNSTIEVNY

-105 NHESTK
+105 VHESTQ

-154 VKDKKLASDS
+154 VKDKQLASDS
-164 STYTQWNPATKW
+164 GTYTQWNPATKW

-220 YTFAKSFEGVFMNTD
+220 YTFAKSFEGVFMNAD
-235 GTPIIKETIGGINF
+235 GTPVIKETIGGINF
-249 NNDSKLN
+249 NNDNRLN
-256 KLSILLLSSNS
+256 KLSILLLSSNQ
-267 ELNNIKDSLIQE
+267 ELTNIKDTLIQE
-279 LYQGNTTEYEQDFI
+279 IYQGNTSEYEQDFI
-293 NAYKNNEYSEKLQT
+293 NAYKNNEYSDRLQV
-307 LLNNIDIKL
+307 LLNSIDTAL
-316 SEDEARY
+316 SEDEAKY
-323 MPLMQSLINNSTDP
+323 MPLMQSLINNATDP

-391 VRLIDRLSKSDMFSD
+391 VRLVDRLSKSDMFSD
-406 MGIRSNSVQKVL
+406 IGIKSNNVQKVL
-418 DQLISNNPEKQKDW
+418 DQLISSNLEKQKDW
-432 FKYILDPTSINKY
+432 FQYVLDPTTINKY
-445 DPGQETIVGQTLLNL
+445 DPGRDTIVGQTLIKLLN
-460 LDNTSITMEDGAT
+460 DTSITADNGITLSFINSIYAE
-473 TFSLIDGI
+473 IDN
-481 YVETFD
+481 
-487 NPMRGES
+487 NPINPNV
-494 TTKTYKRL
+494 KTYKRL
-502 RDIPKQFQEDVE
+502 RDIPKQYQEVLE
-514 LGLRQ
+514 AALRQ
-519 KYNEVFLNKLKGF
+519 KYNELFFDKLRGF
-532 KSVHRGARETTAA
+532 KAVHRGARETTAA

-566 ENRFNNFIKGFDE
+566 ENRFNNFIKGFAE
-579 ILPSIDDIKK
+579 ILPSIQNIKD
-589 LQEKY
+589 LQTKY
-594 SGKLLPGT
+594 TGKLLPSS
-602 LNEQGTDLAVDLEAL
+602 LNEQGTDLVTDLETL
-617 FNKVKEIH
+617 FSKVKELH
-625 PNYSNNYIYGI
+625 PNYSNNYIYSI
-636 VAQSIQSGIYKNFS
+636 VSQSLQAGIYKNFS

-660 RVQELDG
+660 QVQELDG

-697 SDQYSVYLE
+697 SDQYRVYLE
-706 LQKAATIST
+706 LQKAATINT
-715 DIASQKSQ
+715 DIVSTKSQ

-732 RRDRGYID
+732 RKDRGYID

-753 AYIQQYLTNIRLKV
+753 AYIQQYLTNIQLTVNDK
-767 EDGTIPFSFPL
+767 ILPFSFSL
-778 QSGQKLL
+778 QAGQKLL
-785 KDSRPIKVISNT
+785 KEQSPIKVISNT
-797 EITMNSRDNI
+797 EIVMNNKDSI
-807 ATFKYWFH
+807 ATFKYWVH
-815 KYLIPSLKKGSYWDG
+815 KYLVPSLKNGAYWDG
-830 EKMQEFPENRF
+830 EKMQDFPENRF
-841 IDGLLVKKDHGV
+841 INGLLIRKDHDN
-853 PSLSLDIDMLNIS
+853 PALSLDIDMLNID
-866 KSRESTLRYAAY
+866 KSRESALRYAAY

-892 FNLQDMFMIYN
+892 FNLQDIFMIYN
-903 LFVNQN
+903 LFVNGN

-920 QSKLLEDV
+920 QSKLIEDIN
-928 HNIGNP
+928 NIGNP
-934 QYIYSALMQWYQH
+934 QYTPSALMQWYRH
-947 LGQADKNNIQQT
+947 LGQADKANIQQT
-959 IDTKDL
+959 IDNKDL

-988 VESLT
+988 VESLS
-993 QAGSNRM
+993 QAGNNRV
-1000 VRIKDPRNTPTNGL
+1000 VRIKDPRNTPTKGL
-1014 IMLYDTKNHKFVDAL
+1014 VMLYNTKDHKFINPFTQ
-1029 SRISEGKDNQRELIE
+1029 ISDGKDNQRELIE
-1044 RLKINKEYYPI
+1044 RLKINKQYYPI
-1055 NIDLQEQIN
+1055 NINLQEQIN

-1076 GFSLYDMTVS
+1076 GNSLYNMTIS
-1086 GKVKIRV
+1086 GKVKIIV

>member
-31 SLPVPRNSR
+31 SLPVPRNSK
-40 WVKSNNGINIERYAN
+40 WIKTSNGINIERYAG
-55 EAQQAYNSDNIILR
+55 EAQRAYDSDNVVLR
-69 NTLINKILDSIEYS
+69 NALINKILDNIDYN
-83 PGSTIEVNY
+83 PNSTIEVNY

-105 NHESTK
+105 VHESTQ

-154 VKDKKLASDS
+154 VKDKQLASDS
-164 STYTQWNPATKW
+164 GTYTQWNPATKW

-213 EKYSKDL
+213 EKYNKDL
-220 YTFAKSFEGVFMNTD
+220 YTFAKSFEGVFMNAD
-235 GTPIIKETIGGINF
+235 GTPVIKETIGGINF
-249 NNDSKLN
+249 NNDNRLN
-256 KLSILLLSSNS
+256 KLSILLLSSNQ
-267 ELNNIKDSLIQE
+267 ELTNIKDTLIQE
-279 LYQGNTTEYEQDFI
+279 IYQGNTSEYEQDFI
-293 NAYKNNEYSEKLQT
+293 NAYKNNEYSDRLQV
-307 LLNNIDIKL
+307 LLNSIDATL
-316 SEDEARY
+316 SENDAKY
-323 MPLMQSLINNSTDP
+323 MPLMQSLINNATDP

-391 VRLIDRLSKSDMFSD
+391 VRLVDRLSKSDMFSD
-406 MGIRSNSVQKVL
+406 IGIKSNSVQKVL
-418 DQLISNNPEKQKDW
+418 DQLISSNPDKQKDW
-432 FKYILDPTSINKY
+432 FQYVLDPTTINKY
-445 DPGQETIVGQTLLNL
+445 DPGRDTIVGQTLVELLN
-460 LDNTSITMEDGAT
+460 DTSITADNGIT
-473 TFSLIDGI
+473 LSFINGI
-481 YVETFD
+481 YAEID
-487 NPMRGES
+487 NNPMNPNI
-494 TTKTYKRL
+494 KTYKRFK
-502 RDIPKQFQEDVE
+502 DIPKQYQEKLESLLRWRYD
-514 LGLRQ
+514 GL
-519 KYNEVFLNKLKGF
+519 FFNKLKGF
-532 KSVHRGARETTAA
+532 KAVHRGARETTAA

-566 ENRFNNFIKGFDE
+566 ENRFNNFIKGFAE
-579 ILPSIDDIKK
+579 ILPNIQNIKD
-589 LQEKY
+589 LQTKY
-594 SGKLLPGT
+594 TGKLLPSS
-602 LNEQGTDLAVDLEAL
+602 LNEQGTDLATDLETL
-617 FNKVKEIH
+617 FSKVKELH
-625 PNYSNNYIYGI
+625 PNYSNSYIYSI
-636 VAQSIQSGIYKNFS
+636 VSQSLQAGIYKNFS

-660 RVQELDG
+660 QVYELDG

-697 SDQYSVYLE
+697 SDQYRVYLE
-706 LQKAATIST
+706 LQKAATINT
-715 DIASQKSQ
+715 DIVSTKSQ

-732 RRDRGYID
+732 RKDRGYID

-753 AYIQQYLTNIRLKV
+753 AYIQQYLTNIQLAVNDKV
-767 EDGTIPFSFPL
+767 LPFSFPL
-778 QSGQKLL
+778 QAGQKLL
-785 KDSRPIKVISNT
+785 KEQSPIKVISNT
-797 EITMNSRDNI
+797 DIVMNSKDNI
-807 ATFKYWFH
+807 ATFKYWVH
-815 KYLIPSLKKGSYWDG
+815 KYLVPSLKNGAYWDG
-830 EKMQEFPENRF
+830 EKMQDFPENRF
-841 IDGLLVKKDHGV
+841 INGLLIKKDHDN
-853 PSLSLDIDMLNIS
+853 PALSLDIDMLNID
-866 KSRESTLRYAAY
+866 KSRESTVRYAAY

-892 FNLQDMFMIYN
+892 FNLQDLFMIYN
-903 LFVNQN
+903 LFVNGN

-920 QSKLLEDV
+920 QSKLIEDIN
-928 HNIGNP
+928 NIENP
-934 QYIYSALMQWYQH
+934 QYTPSALMQWYRH
-947 LGQADKNNIQQT
+947 LGQADKANIQQT
-959 IDTKDL
+959 IDNKDL

-988 VESLT
+988 VESLS
-993 QAGSNRM
+993 QAGDNRV
-1000 VRIKDPRNTPTNGL
+1000 VRIKDPRNTPTKGL
-1014 IMLYDTKNHKFVDAL
+1014 VMLYNTKDHKFINPFTQ
-1029 SRISEGKDNQRELIE
+1029 ISDGKDNQRELIE
-1044 RLKINKEYYPI
+1044 RLKINKQYYPI
-1055 NIDLQEQIN
+1055 NIDLQEQVN

-1076 GFSLYDMTVS
+1076 GNSLYNMTIS

>member
-31 SLPVPRNSR
+31 SLPVPRNSK
-40 WVKSNNGINIERYAN
+40 WIKTNNGINIERYAG
-55 EAQQAYNSDNIILR
+55 EAQRTYDSDNVVLR
-69 NTLINKILDSIEYS
+69 NALINKILDNIDYN
-83 PGSTIEVNY
+83 PNSTIEVNY

-105 NHESTK
+105 IHESTQ

-154 VKDKKLASDS
+154 VKDKQLASDS
-164 STYTQWNPATKW
+164 GTYTQWNPATKW

-220 YTFAKSFEGVFMNTD
+220 YTFAKSFEGVFMNAD
-235 GTPIIKETIGGINF
+235 GTPVIKETIGGINF
-249 NNDSKLN
+249 NNDNRLN
-256 KLSILLLSSNS
+256 KLSILLLSSNQ
-267 ELNNIKDSLIQE
+267 ELTNIKDTLIQE
-279 LYQGNTTEYEQDFI
+279 IYQGNTSEYEQDFI
-293 NAYKNNEYSEKLQT
+293 NAYKNNEYSDRLQV
-307 LLNNIDIKL
+307 LLNSIDTTL
-316 SEDEARY
+316 SEDEAKY
-323 MPLMQSLINNSTDP
+323 MPLMQSLINNATDP

-391 VRLIDRLSKSDMFSD
+391 VRLVDRLSKSDMFSD
-406 MGIRSNSVQKVL
+406 IGIKSNNVQKVL
-418 DQLISNNPEKQKDW
+418 DQLISSNPEKQKDW
-432 FKYILDPTSINKY
+432 FQYVLDPTTINKY
-445 DPGQETIVGQTLLNL
+445 DPGRDTIVGQTLIKLLN
-460 LDNTSITMEDGAT
+460 DTSITADDGIT
-473 TFSLIDGI
+473 LSFVNGI
-481 YVETFD
+481 YVKID
-487 NPMRGES
+487 NNPMNPNV
-494 TTKTYKRL
+494 KTYKRFK
-502 RDIPKQFQEDVE
+502 DIPKQYQEKLESLLRGRYDE
-514 LGLRQ
+514 L
-519 KYNEVFLNKLKGF
+519 FFNKLKGF
-532 KSVHRGARETTAA
+532 KAVHRGARETTAA

-566 ENRFNNFIKGFDE
+566 ENRFNNFIKGFAE
-579 ILPSIDDIKK
+579 ILPSI
-589 LQEKY
+589 QEIEDLKTKY
-594 SGKLLPGT
+594 TGKLLPSS
-602 LNEQGTDLAVDLEAL
+602 LNEQGTDLATDLETL
-617 FNKVKEIH
+617 FNKVKELH
-625 PNYSNNYIYGI
+625 PNYSNSYIYSI
-636 VAQSIQSGIYKNFS
+636 VSQSLQAGIYKNFS
-650 FYEYMKNTPI
+650 FYEYMINAPI
-660 RVQELDG
+660 QVQELDG
-667 TIRNTDYRTLA
+667 TTRNTDYRTLA

-697 SDQYSVYLE
+697 SDQYRVYLE
-706 LQKAATIST
+706 LQKAATINT
-715 DIASQKSQ
+715 DIVSTKSQ

-732 RRDRGYID
+732 RKDRGYID

-753 AYIQQYLTNIRLKV
+753 AYIQQYLTNIQLAVNDK
-767 EDGTIPFSFPL
+767 ILPFSFPL
-778 QSGQKLL
+778 QAGQKLL
-785 KDSRPIKVISNT
+785 KEQSPIKVISNT
-797 EITMNSRDNI
+797 EIIMNSKDNI
-807 ATFKYWFH
+807 ATFKYWVH
-815 KYLIPSLKKGSYWDG
+815 KYLVPSLKNGAYWDG
-830 EKMQEFPENRF
+830 EKMQDFPENRF
-841 IDGLLVKKDHGV
+841 INGLLIRKDHDN
-853 PSLSLDIDMLNIS
+853 PALSLDIDMLNID

-892 FNLQDMFMIYN
+892 FNLQDLFMIYN
-903 LFVNQN
+903 LFVNGN

-920 QSKLLEDV
+920 QSKLIEDIN
-928 HNIGNP
+928 NIENP
-934 QYIYSALMQWYQH
+934 QYTPSALMQWYRH
-947 LGQADKNNIQQT
+947 LGQADKANIQQT
-959 IDTKDL
+959 IDNKDL

-988 VESLT
+988 VESLS
-993 QAGSNRM
+993 QAGDNRV
-1000 VRIKDPRNTPTNGL
+1000 VRIKDPRNTPTKGL
-1014 IMLYDTKNHKFVDAL
+1014 VMLYNTRDHKFINPFTQ
-1029 SRISEGKDNQRELIE
+1029 ISDGKDNQRELIE
-1044 RLKINKEYYPI
+1044 RLKINKQYYPI
-1055 NIDLQEQIN
+1055 NIDLQEQVN

-1076 GFSLYDMTVS
+1076 GNSLYNMTIS

>member
-31 SLPVPRNSR
+31 SLPVPRNSK
-40 WVKSNNGINIERYAN
+40 WIKTSNGINIERYAG
-55 EAQQAYNSDNIILR
+55 EAQRAYDSDNVILR
-69 NTLINKILDSIEYS
+69 NALINKILDNIDYN
-83 PGSTIEVNY
+83 PNSTIEVNY

-105 NHESTK
+105 VHESTQ

-154 VKDKKLASDS
+154 VKDKQLASDS
-164 STYTQWNPATKW
+164 GTYTQWNPATKW

-213 EKYSKDL
+213 EKYNKDL
-220 YTFAKSFEGVFMNTD
+220 YTFAKSFEGVFMNAD
-235 GTPIIKETIGGINF
+235 GTPVIKETIGGINF
-249 NNDSKLN
+249 NNDNRLN
-256 KLSILLLSSNS
+256 KLSILLLSSNQ
-267 ELNNIKDSLIQE
+267 ELTNIKDTLIQE
-279 LYQGNTTEYEQDFI
+279 IYQGNISEYEQDFI
-293 NAYKNNEYSEKLQT
+293 NAYKNNEYSDRLQV
-307 LLNNIDIKL
+307 LLNSIDTTL
-316 SEDEARY
+316 SENDAKY
-323 MPLMQSLINNSTDP
+323 MPLMQSLINNATDP

-391 VRLIDRLSKSDMFSD
+391 VRLVDRLSKSDMFSD
-406 MGIRSNSVQKVL
+406 IGIKSNSVQKVL
-418 DQLISNNPEKQKDW
+418 DQLISSNPDKQKDW
-432 FKYILDPTSINKY
+432 FQYVLDPTTINKY
-445 DPGQETIVGQTLLNL
+445 DPGRDTIVGQTLVELLN
-460 LDNTSITMEDGAT
+460 DTSITADNGIT
-473 TFSLIDGI
+473 LSFINGI
-481 YVETFD
+481 YAEID
-487 NPMRGES
+487 NNPMNPNI
-494 TTKTYKRL
+494 KTYKRFK
-502 RDIPKQFQEDVE
+502 DIPKQYQEKLESLLRWRYD
-514 LGLRQ
+514 GL
-519 KYNEVFLNKLKGF
+519 FFNKLKGF
-532 KSVHRGARETTAA
+532 KAVHRGARETTAA

-566 ENRFNNFIKGFDE
+566 ENRFNNFIKGFAE
-579 ILPSIDDIKK
+579 ILPSIQNIKD
-589 LQEKY
+589 LQTKY
-594 SGKLLPGT
+594 TGKLLPSS
-602 LNEQGTDLAVDLEAL
+602 LNEQGTDLATDLETL
-617 FNKVKEIH
+617 FSKVKELH
-625 PNYSNNYIYGI
+625 PNYSNSYIYSI
-636 VAQSIQSGIYKNFS
+636 VSQSLQAGIYKNFS

-660 RVQELDG
+660 QVYELDG

-697 SDQYSVYLE
+697 SDQYRVYLE
-706 LQKAATIST
+706 LQKAATINT
-715 DIASQKSQ
+715 DIVSTKSQ

-732 RRDRGYID
+732 RKDRGYID

-753 AYIQQYLTNIRLKV
+753 AYIQQYLTNIQLTVNDK
-767 EDGTIPFSFPL
+767 ILPFSFSL
-778 QSGQKLL
+778 QAGQKLL
-785 KDSRPIKVISNT
+785 KEQSPIKVISNT
-797 EITMNSRDNI
+797 EIVMNNKDSI
-807 ATFKYWFH
+807 ATFKYWVH
-815 KYLIPSLKKGSYWDG
+815 KYLVPSLKNGAYWDG
-830 EKMQEFPENRF
+830 EKMQDFPENRF
-841 IDGLLVKKDHGV
+841 INGLLIRKDHDN
-853 PSLSLDIDMLNIS
+853 PALSLDIDMLNID
-866 KSRESTLRYAAY
+866 KSRESALRYAAY

-892 FNLQDMFMIYN
+892 FNLQDIFMIYN
-903 LFVNQN
+903 LFVNGN

-920 QSKLLEDV
+920 QSKLIEDIN
-928 HNIGNP
+928 NIGNP
-934 QYIYSALMQWYQH
+934 QYTPSALMQWYRH
-947 LGQADKNNIQQT
+947 LGQADKANIQQT
-959 IDTKDL
+959 IDNKDL

-988 VESLT
+988 VESLS
-993 QAGSNRM
+993 QAGNNRV
-1000 VRIKDPRNTPTNGL
+1000 VRIKDPRNTPTKGL
-1014 IMLYDTKNHKFVDAL
+1014 VMLYNTKDHKFINPFTQ
-1029 SRISEGKDNQRELIE
+1029 ISDGKDNQRELIE
-1044 RLKINKEYYPI
+1044 RLKINKQYYPI
-1055 NIDLQEQIN
+1055 NINLQEQIN

-1076 GFSLYDMTVS
+1076 GNSLYNMTIS
-1086 GKVKIRV
+1086 GKVKIIV

>member
-31 SLPVPRNSR
+31 SLPVPRNSK
-40 WVKSNNGINIERYAN
+40 WIKTSNGINIERYAG
-55 EAQQAYNSDNIILR
+55 EAQRAYDSDNVVLR
-69 NTLINKILDSIEYS
+69 NALINKILDNIDYN
-83 PGSTIEVNY
+83 PNSTIEVNY

-105 NHESTK
+105 VHESTQ

-154 VKDKKLASDS
+154 VKDKQLASDS
-164 STYTQWNPATKW
+164 GTYTQWNPATKW

-213 EKYSKDL
+213 EKYNKDL
-220 YTFAKSFEGVFMNTD
+220 YTFAKSFEGVFMNAD
-235 GTPIIKETIGGINF
+235 GTPVIKETIGGINF
-249 NNDSKLN
+249 NNDNRLN
-256 KLSILLLSSNS
+256 KLSILLLSSNQ
-267 ELNNIKDSLIQE
+267 ELTNIKDTLIQE
-279 LYQGNTTEYEQDFI
+279 IYQGNTSEYEQDFI
-293 NAYKNNEYSEKLQT
+293 NAYKNNEYSDRLQV
-307 LLNNIDIKL
+307 LLNSIDTTL
-316 SEDEARY
+316 SENDAKY
-323 MPLMQSLINNSTDP
+323 MPLMQSLINNATDP

-376 GFSLDQIVDLMTSPV
+376 GLSLDQIVDLMTSPV
-391 VRLIDRLSKSDMFSD
+391 VRLVDRLSKSDMFSD
-406 MGIRSNSVQKVL
+406 IGIKSNSVQKVL
-418 DQLISNNPEKQKDW
+418 DQLISSNPDKQKDW
-432 FKYILDPTSINKY
+432 FQYVLDPTTINKY
-445 DPGQETIVGQTLLNL
+445 DPGRDTIVGQTLVELLN
-460 LDNTSITMEDGAT
+460 DTSITADNGIT
-473 TFSLIDGI
+473 LSFINGI
-481 YVETFD
+481 YAEID
-487 NPMRGES
+487 NNPMNPNI
-494 TTKTYKRL
+494 KTYKRFK
-502 RDIPKQFQEDVE
+502 DIPKQYQEKLESLLRWRYD
-514 LGLRQ
+514 GL
-519 KYNEVFLNKLKGF
+519 FFNKLKGF
-532 KSVHRGARETTAA
+532 KAVHRGARETTAA

-566 ENRFNNFIKGFDE
+566 ENRFNNFIKGFAE
-579 ILPSIDDIKK
+579 ILPSIQNIKD
-589 LQEKY
+589 LQTKY
-594 SGKLLPGT
+594 TGKLLPSS
-602 LNEQGTDLAVDLEAL
+602 LNEQGTDLATDLETL
-617 FNKVKEIH
+617 FSKVKELH
-625 PNYSNNYIYGI
+625 PNYSNSYIYSI
-636 VAQSIQSGIYKNFS
+636 VSQSLQAEIYKNFS

-660 RVQELDG
+660 QVYELDG

-697 SDQYSVYLE
+697 SDQYRVYLE
-706 LQKAATIST
+706 LQKAATINT
-715 DIASQKSQ
+715 DIVSTKSQ

-732 RRDRGYID
+732 RKDRGYID

-753 AYIQQYLTNIRLKV
+753 AYIQQYLTNIQLAVNDKV
-767 EDGTIPFSFPL
+767 LPFSFPL
-778 QSGQKLL
+778 QAGQKLL
-785 KDSRPIKVISNT
+785 KEQSPIKVISNT
-797 EITMNSRDNI
+797 DIVMNSKDNI
-807 ATFKYWFH
+807 ATFKYWVH
-815 KYLIPSLKKGSYWDG
+815 KYLVPSLKNGVYWDG
-830 EKMQEFPENRF
+830 EKMQDFPENRF
-841 IDGLLVKKDHGV
+841 INGLLIKKDHDN
-853 PSLSLDIDMLNIS
+853 PALSLDIDMLNID
-866 KSRESTLRYAAY
+866 KSRESTVRYAAY

-892 FNLQDMFMIYN
+892 FNLQDLFMIYN
-903 LFVNQN
+903 LFVNGN

-920 QSKLLEDV
+920 QSKLIEDIN
-928 HNIGNP
+928 NIGNP
-934 QYIYSALMQWYQH
+934 QYTPSALMQWYRH
-947 LGQADKNNIQQT
+947 LGQADKANIQQT
-959 IDTKDL
+959 IDNKNL

-977 LEGFDIYSAPY
+977 FEGFDIYSAPY
-988 VESLT
+988 VESLS
-993 QAGSNRM
+993 QAGDNRV
-1000 VRIKDPRNTPTNGL
+1000 VRIKDPRNTPTKGL
-1014 IMLYDTKNHKFVDAL
+1014 VMLYNTKDHKFINPFTQ
-1029 SRISEGKDNQRELIE
+1029 ISDGKDNQRELIE
-1044 RLKINKEYYPI
+1044 RLKINKQYYPI

-1076 GFSLYDMTVS
+1076 GNSLYNMTIS

>member
-31 SLPVPRNSR
+31 SLPVPRNSK
-40 WVKSNNGINIERYAN
+40 WIKTSNGINIERYAG
-55 EAQQAYNSDNIILR
+55 EAQRAYDSDNVVLR
-69 NTLINKILDSIEYS
+69 NALINKILDNIDYN
-83 PGSTIEVNY
+83 PNSTIEVNY

-105 NHESTK
+105 VHESTQ

-154 VKDKKLASDS
+154 VKDKQLASDS
-164 STYTQWNPATKW
+164 GTYTQWNPATKW

-220 YTFAKSFEGVFMNTD
+220 YTFAKSFEGVFMNAD
-235 GTPIIKETIGGINF
+235 GTPVIKETIGGINF
-249 NNDSKLN
+249 NNDNRLN
-256 KLSILLLSSNS
+256 KLSILLLSSNQ
-267 ELNNIKDSLIQE
+267 ELTNIKDTLIQE
-279 LYQGNTTEYEQDFI
+279 IYQGNTSEYEQDFI
-293 NAYKNNEYSEKLQT
+293 NAYKNNEYSDRLQV
-307 LLNNIDIKL
+307 LLNSIDATL
-316 SEDEARY
+316 SENDAKY
-323 MPLMQSLINNSTDP
+323 MPLMQSLINNATDP

-391 VRLIDRLSKSDMFSD
+391 VRLVDRLSKSDMFSD
-406 MGIRSNSVQKVL
+406 IGIKSNSVQKVL
-418 DQLISNNPEKQKDW
+418 DQLISSNPDKQKDW
-432 FKYILDPTSINKY
+432 FQYVLDPTTINKY
-445 DPGQETIVGQTLLNL
+445 DPGRDTIVGQTLVELLN
-460 LDNTSITMEDGAT
+460 DTSITADNGIT
-473 TFSLIDGI
+473 LSFINGI
-481 YVETFD
+481 YAEID
-487 NPMRGES
+487 NNPMNPNI
-494 TTKTYKRL
+494 KTYKRFK
-502 RDIPKQFQEDVE
+502 DIPKQYQEKLESLLRWRYD
-514 LGLRQ
+514 GL
-519 KYNEVFLNKLKGF
+519 FFNKLKGF
-532 KSVHRGARETTAA
+532 KAVHRGARETTAA

-566 ENRFNNFIKGFDE
+566 ENRFNNFIKGFAE
-579 ILPSIDDIKK
+579 ILPSIQNIKD
-589 LQEKY
+589 LQTKY
-594 SGKLLPGT
+594 TGKLLPSS
-602 LNEQGTDLAVDLEAL
+602 LNEQGTDLATDLETL
-617 FNKVKEIH
+617 FSKVKELH
-625 PNYSNNYIYGI
+625 PNYSNSYIYSI
-636 VAQSIQSGIYKNFS
+636 VSQSLQAGIYKNFS

-660 RVQELDG
+660 QVYELDG

-697 SDQYSVYLE
+697 SDQYRVYLE
-706 LQKAATIST
+706 LQKAATINT
-715 DIASQKSQ
+715 DIVSTKSQ

-732 RRDRGYID
+732 RKDRGYID

-753 AYIQQYLTNIRLKV
+753 AYIQQYLTNIQLAVNDKV
-767 EDGTIPFSFPL
+767 LPFSFPL
-778 QSGQKLL
+778 QAGQKLL
-785 KDSRPIKVISNT
+785 KEQSPIKVISNT
-797 EITMNSRDNI
+797 DIVMNSKDNI
-807 ATFKYWFH
+807 ATFKYWVH
-815 KYLIPSLKKGSYWDG
+815 KYLVPSLKNGAYWDG
-830 EKMQEFPENRF
+830 EKMQDFPENRF
-841 IDGLLVKKDHGV
+841 INGLLIKKDHDN
-853 PSLSLDIDMLNIS
+853 PALSLDIDMLNID
-866 KSRESTLRYAAY
+866 KSRESTVRYAAY

-892 FNLQDMFMIYN
+892 FNLQDLFMIYN
-903 LFVNQN
+903 LFVNGN

-920 QSKLLEDV
+920 QSKLIEDIN
-928 HNIGNP
+928 NIGNP
-934 QYIYSALMQWYQH
+934 QYTPSALMQWYRH
-947 LGQADKNNIQQT
+947 LGQADKANIQQT
-959 IDTKDL
+959 IDNKNL

-988 VESLT
+988 VESLS
-993 QAGSNRM
+993 QAGDNRV
-1000 VRIKDPRNTPTNGL
+1000 VRIKDPRNTPTKGL
-1014 IMLYDTKNHKFVDAL
+1014 VMLYNTKDHKFINPFTQ
-1029 SRISEGKDNQRELIE
+1029 ISDGKDNQRELIE
-1044 RLKINKEYYPI
+1044 RLKINKQYYPI

-1076 GFSLYDMTVS
+1076 GNSLYNMTIS

>member
-31 SLPVPRNSR
+31 SLPVPRNSK
-40 WVKSNNGINIERYAN
+40 WIKTNNGINIERYAG
-55 EAQQAYNSDNIILR
+55 EAQRAYDSDNVVLR
-69 NTLINKILDSIEYS
+69 NTLINKILDNIDYN
-83 PGSTIEVNY
+83 PNSTIEVNY
-92 SSPILDQLINDIN
+92 SSPILNQLINDIN
-105 NHESTK
+105 IHESTQ

-154 VKDKKLASDS
+154 VKDKQLASDS
-164 STYTQWNPATKW
+164 GTYTQWNPATKW

-220 YTFAKSFEGVFMNTD
+220 YTFAKSFEGVFMNAD
-235 GTPIIKETIGGINF
+235 GTPVIKETIGGINF
-249 NNDSKLN
+249 NNDNRLN
-256 KLSILLLSSNS
+256 KLSILLLSSNQ
-267 ELNNIKDSLIQE
+267 ELTNIKDTLIQE
-279 LYQGNTTEYEQDFI
+279 IYQGNTSEYEQDFI
-293 NAYKNNEYSEKLQT
+293 NAYKNNEYSDRLQV
-307 LLNNIDIKL
+307 LLNSIDTTL
-316 SEDEARY
+316 SENDAKY
-323 MPLMQSLINNSTDP
+323 MPLMQSLINNATDP

-376 GFSLDQIVDLMTSPV
+376 GLSLDQIVDLMTSPV
-391 VRLIDRLSKSDMFSD
+391 VRLVDRLSKSDMFSD
-406 MGIRSNSVQKVL
+406 IGIKSNSVQKVL
-418 DQLISNNPEKQKDW
+418 DQLISSNPDKQKDW
-432 FKYILDPTSINKY
+432 FQYVLDPTTINKY
-445 DPGQETIVGQTLLNL
+445 DPGRDTIVGQTLVELLN
-460 LDNTSITMEDGAT
+460 DTSITADNGIT
-473 TFSLIDGI
+473 LSFINGI
-481 YVETFD
+481 YAEID
-487 NPMRGES
+487 NNPMNPNI
-494 TTKTYKRL
+494 KTYKRFK
-502 RDIPKQFQEDVE
+502 DIPKQYQEKLESLLRWRYD
-514 LGLRQ
+514 GL
-519 KYNEVFLNKLKGF
+519 FFNKLKGF
-532 KSVHRGARETTAA
+532 KAVHRGARETTAA

-566 ENRFNNFIKGFDE
+566 ENRFNNFIKGFAE
-579 ILPSIDDIKK
+579 ILPSIQNIKD
-589 LQEKY
+589 LQTKY
-594 SGKLLPGT
+594 TGKLLPSS
-602 LNEQGTDLAVDLEAL
+602 LNEQGTDLATDLETL
-617 FNKVKEIH
+617 FSKVKELH
-625 PNYSNNYIYGI
+625 PNYSNSYIYSI
-636 VAQSIQSGIYKNFS
+636 VSQSLQAGIYKNFS

-660 RVQELDG
+660 QVYELDG

-697 SDQYSVYLE
+697 SDQYRVYLE
-706 LQKAATIST
+706 LQKAATINT
-715 DIASQKSQ
+715 DIVSTKSQ

-732 RRDRGYID
+732 RKDRGYID

-753 AYIQQYLTNIRLKV
+753 AYIQQYLTYIQLAVNDKV
-767 EDGTIPFSFPL
+767 LPFSFPL
-778 QSGQKLL
+778 QAGQKLL
-785 KDSRPIKVISNT
+785 KEQSPIKVISNT
-797 EITMNSRDNI
+797 DIVMNSKDNI
-807 ATFKYWFH
+807 ATFKYWVH
-815 KYLIPSLKKGSYWDG
+815 KYLVPSLKNGAYWDG
-830 EKMQEFPENRF
+830 EKMQDFPENRF
-841 IDGLLVKKDHGV
+841 INGLLIKKDHDN
-853 PSLSLDIDMLNIS
+853 PALSLDIDMLNID
-866 KSRESTLRYAAY
+866 KSRESTVRYAAY

-892 FNLQDMFMIYN
+892 FNLQDLFMIYN
-903 LFVNQN
+903 LFVNGN

-920 QSKLLEDV
+920 QSKLIEDIN
-928 HNIGNP
+928 NIENP
-934 QYIYSALMQWYQH
+934 QYTPSALMQWYRH
-947 LGQADKNNIQQT
+947 LGQADKANIQQT
-959 IDTKDL
+959 IDNKDL

-988 VESLT
+988 VESLS
-993 QAGSNRM
+993 QAGDNRV
-1000 VRIKDPRNTPTNGL
+1000 VRIKDPRNTPTKGL
-1014 IMLYDTKNHKFVDAL
+1014 VMLYNTKDHKFINPFTQ
-1029 SRISEGKDNQRELIE
+1029 ISDGKDNQRELIE
-1044 RLKINKEYYPI
+1044 RLKINKQYYPI
-1055 NIDLQEQIN
+1055 NIDLQEQVN

-1076 GFSLYDMTVS
+1076 GNSLYNMTIS

>member
-31 SLPVPRNSR
+31 SLPVPRNSK
-40 WVKSNNGINIERYAN
+40 WIKTNNGINIERYAG
-55 EAQQAYNSDNIILR
+55 EAQRAYDSDNVVLR
-69 NTLINKILDSIEYS
+69 NTLINKILDNIDYN
-83 PGSTIEVNY
+83 PNSTIEVNY
-92 SSPILDQLINDIN
+92 SSPILNQLINDIN
-105 NHESTK
+105 IHESTQ

-154 VKDKKLASDS
+154 VKDKQLASDS
-164 STYTQWNPATKW
+164 GTYTQWNPATKW

-220 YTFAKSFEGVFMNTD
+220 YTFAKSFEGVFMNAD
-235 GTPIIKETIGGINF
+235 GTPVIKETIGGINF
-249 NNDSKLN
+249 NNDNRLN
-256 KLSILLLSSNS
+256 KLSILLLSSNQ
-267 ELNNIKDSLIQE
+267 ELTNIKDTLIQE
-279 LYQGNTTEYEQDFI
+279 IYQGNTSEYEQDFI
-293 NAYKNNEYSEKLQT
+293 NAYKNNEYSDRLQV
-307 LLNNIDIKL
+307 LLNSIDATL
-316 SEDEARY
+316 SENDAKY
-323 MPLMQSLINNSTDP
+323 MPLMQSLINNATDP

-391 VRLIDRLSKSDMFSD
+391 VRLVDRLSKSDMFSD
-406 MGIRSNSVQKVL
+406 IGIKSNSVQKVL
-418 DQLISNNPEKQKDW
+418 DQLISSNPDKQKDW
-432 FKYILDPTSINKY
+432 FQYVLDPTTINKY
-445 DPGQETIVGQTLLNL
+445 DPGRDTIVGQTLVELLN
-460 LDNTSITMEDGAT
+460 DTSITADNGIT
-473 TFSLIDGI
+473 LSFINGI
-481 YVETFD
+481 YAEID
-487 NPMRGES
+487 NNPMNPNI
-494 TTKTYKRL
+494 KTYKRFK
-502 RDIPKQFQEDVE
+502 DIPKQYQEKLESLLRWRYD
-514 LGLRQ
+514 GL
-519 KYNEVFLNKLKGF
+519 FFNKLKGF
-532 KSVHRGARETTAA
+532 KAVHRGARETTAA

-566 ENRFNNFIKGFDE
+566 ENRFNNFIKGFAE
-579 ILPSIDDIKK
+579 ILPSIQNIKD
-589 LQEKY
+589 LQTKY
-594 SGKLLPGT
+594 TGKLLPSS
-602 LNEQGTDLAVDLEAL
+602 LNEQGTDLATDLETL
-617 FNKVKEIH
+617 FSKVKELH
-625 PNYSNNYIYGI
+625 PNYPNSYIYSI
-636 VAQSIQSGIYKNFS
+636 VSQSLQAGIYKNFS

-660 RVQELDG
+660 QVYELDG

-697 SDQYSVYLE
+697 SDQYRVYLE
-706 LQKAATIST
+706 LQKAATINT
-715 DIASQKSQ
+715 DIVSTKSQ

-732 RRDRGYID
+732 RKDRGYID

-753 AYIQQYLTNIRLKV
+753 AYIQQYLTNIQLAVNDKV
-767 EDGTIPFSFPL
+767 LPFSFPL
-778 QSGQKLL
+778 QAGQKLL
-785 KDSRPIKVISNT
+785 KEQSPIKVISNT
-797 EITMNSRDNI
+797 DIVMNSKDNI
-807 ATFKYWFH
+807 ATFKYWVH
-815 KYLIPSLKKGSYWDG
+815 KYLVPSLKNGAYWDG
-830 EKMQEFPENRF
+830 EKMQDFPENRF
-841 IDGLLVKKDHGV
+841 INGLLIKKDHDN
-853 PSLSLDIDMLNIS
+853 PALSLDIDMLNID
-866 KSRESTLRYAAY
+866 KSRESTVRYAAY

-892 FNLQDMFMIYN
+892 FNLQDLFMIYN
-903 LFVNQN
+903 LFVNGN

-920 QSKLLEDV
+920 QSKLIEDIN
-928 HNIGNP
+928 NIENP
-934 QYIYSALMQWYQH
+934 QYTPSALMQWYRH
-947 LGQADKNNIQQT
+947 LGQADKANIQQT
-959 IDTKDL
+959 IDNKDL

-988 VESLT
+988 VESLS
-993 QAGSNRM
+993 QAGDNRV
-1000 VRIKDPRNTPTNGL
+1000 VRIKDPRNTPTKGL
-1014 IMLYDTKNHKFVDAL
+1014 VMLYNTKDHKFINPFTQ
-1029 SRISEGKDNQRELIE
+1029 ISDGKDNQRELIE
-1044 RLKINKEYYPI
+1044 RLKINKQYYPI
-1055 NIDLQEQIN
+1055 NIDLQEQVN

-1076 GFSLYDMTVS
+1076 GNSLYNMTIS